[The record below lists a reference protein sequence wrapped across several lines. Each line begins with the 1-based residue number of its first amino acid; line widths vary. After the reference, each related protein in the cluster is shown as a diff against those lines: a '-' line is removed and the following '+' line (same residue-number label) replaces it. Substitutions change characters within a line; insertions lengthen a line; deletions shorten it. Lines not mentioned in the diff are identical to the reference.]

1 MSKNELK
8 IRALVPQGRG
18 IWLPSGESAA
28 VVALPTRYAQGAE
41 RHIGLI
47 VIFDDPADLN
57 QSDLDAFSKELI
69 ALIKVELSK
78 DPPETRKLLDISP
91 QGVYDLNRI
100 EFESVHREV

>member
-28 VVALPTRYAQGAE
+28 VVAIPARYGQGAE
-41 RHIGLI
+41 RQIGLI
-47 VIFDDPADLN
+47 VIFDDPAAIN
-57 QSDLDAFSKELI
+57 QSNLDAFGKELV

-78 DPPETRKLLDISP
+78 DPPETRKLLHVSTADT
-91 QGVYDLNRI
+91 YDLNRI
-100 EFESVHREV
+100 EFDSLHRES